1 MPERLARVARVS
13 RLPWST
19 AFGSVVASSQRTP
32 GSHGTRDQ
40 LIPQEV
46 IALYPYE
53 ILVIFDP
60 RPTDEDVAA
69 LLTRLQDNLKSLGG
83 DVSRAESWG
92 KRRLAYDIRK
102 QREGT
107 YAVIECSALPTVIK
121 EFERQLGLN
130 EQVLRFLSTRV
141 PPKKRVRT
149 APKQQAPAPAAV

>member
-1 MPERLARVARVS
+1 MDGRWEVS
-13 RLPWST
+13 
-19 AFGSVVASSQRTP
+19 G
-32 GSHGTRDQ
+32 
-40 LIPQEV
+40 
-46 IALYPYE
+46 LYPYE

-69 LLTRLQDNLKSLGG
+69 LLVKLQDNLTNLGG
-83 DVSRAESWG
+83 TVSKAESWG
-92 KRRLAYDIRK
+92 KRRLAYEIRK

-107 YAVIECSALPTVIK
+107 YAVIECSATPATIK

-149 APKQQAPAPAAV
+149 PPKQQQPAAVEEAV